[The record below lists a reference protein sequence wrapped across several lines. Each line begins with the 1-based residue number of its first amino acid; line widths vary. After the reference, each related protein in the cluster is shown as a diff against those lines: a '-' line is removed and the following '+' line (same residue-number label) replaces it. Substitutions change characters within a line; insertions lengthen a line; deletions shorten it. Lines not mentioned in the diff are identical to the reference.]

1 MTDKELR
8 VGYIGWSPDFRE
20 YKDIKV
26 RKTVVGR
33 VVTKQEWEAALTTAY
48 REGVEAMRDA
58 VLTNCDRW
66 RMQRGKGPG
75 EYEPVADP
83 SSNWILLGDV
93 LTIAARL
100 LEATPNETTRE
111 AIDEAERGE
120 AATYNDAQTLFAHLG
135 LDEEDAP

>member
-8 VGYIGWSPDFRE
+8 MGYIGWSPDFRE

-58 VLTNCDRW
+58 ALSKKISPDWPSDFV
-66 RMQRGKGPG
+66 
-75 EYEPVADP
+75 PVWD
-83 SSNWILLGDV
+83 IEQE
-93 LTIAARL
+93 AARL
-100 LEATPNETTRE
+100 LEEKP
-111 AIDEAERGE
+111 
-120 AATYNDAQTLFAHLG
+120 
-135 LDEEDAP
+135 